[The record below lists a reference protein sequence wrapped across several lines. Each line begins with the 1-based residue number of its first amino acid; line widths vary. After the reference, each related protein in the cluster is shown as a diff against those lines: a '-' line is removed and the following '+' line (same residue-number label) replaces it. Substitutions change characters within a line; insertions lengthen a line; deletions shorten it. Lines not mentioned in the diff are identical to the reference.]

1 MLNLAEFLDTPIGRG
16 VHDLSET
23 LERRGMPPVE
33 LNCIGGF
40 ALMMHSMRNAQAF
53 TDIDYVG
60 KHLGPEFDQAVNE
73 VGARHKLG
81 KGWINNDGMFTG
93 SSIED
98 FEISTGKLHFDHAM
112 DVGNI
117 RINVLQQPDLLR
129 MKIISIDTSLM
140 AASDGATASFDR
152 SKDMSDIKTLME
164 ALGRSMDD
172 IRGDYADVVRFD
184 RTFDAIET
192 YNAAKDHSEG
202 TKAVDGM
209 LKRAKE
215 AAEPSKEPEGID
227 KAAEKQT
234 DLGKL
239 ISAGRLDIGAI
250 LNMASAGKPS
260 YGRKLPTGLGF
271 REDEDDGTGPSGPG
285 E

>member
-16 VHDLSET
+16 VKDLSET

-73 VGARHKLG
+73 VGARHGLG
-81 KGWINNDGMFTG
+81 KGWVNNDGMFTG

-98 FEISTGKLHFDHAM
+98 FEVSTGKLHFDHAM

-129 MKIISIDTSLM
+129 TKIISIDTSLM
-140 AASDGATASFDR
+140 AVSDGATANFDR
-152 SKDMSDIKTLME
+152 SKDMSDIKNLME
-164 ALGRSMDD
+164 KLGKSMDD
-172 IRGDYADVVRFD
+172 VRTDYAETVRFD

-192 YNAAKDHSEG
+192 YNASRNHSEG
-202 TKAVDGM
+202 TKAVDDM
-209 LKRAKE
+209 LKQAK
-215 AAEPSKEPEGID
+215 ASAEPSREPEGID

-239 ISAGRLDIGAI
+239 ISAGNLSIGAI
-250 LNMASAGKPS
+250 LNMASTRKPS
-260 YGRKLPTGLGF
+260 YGRKLPTGLGV
-271 REDEDDGTGPSGPG
+271 DEDGGTGPTGPG